1 MEPRQSAVL
10 IFAGTETPAPPQH
23 TGA

>member
-10 IFAGTETPAPPQH
+10 IFAGTETPHPPQH